1 MIRPASVLLFFLLGF
16 HPAAFAVD
24 TLNPEQIQPGMKGY
38 GLSVFK
44 GTRPERFG
52 VEVMG
57 VLKNV
62 MPKQDMIL
70 IRLSGA
76 DLEKHKVIA
85 GMSGSP
91 IYINDKLIGA
101 LAYGWTFENDPL
113 AGVTPI
119 RNMMAQL
126 SRPVVPLST
135 VMASVSLGRSSATP
149 TIFSLPDRLLPRDAG
164 GLDSLR
170 PLLTPLSFGGFSPG
184 VIGELASKFTG
195 LGMMPMVA
203 GGAGSVPLPRRSGDI
218 EPGGAIGVQL
228 MRGDLNMTAVGTA
241 TYMEKNRILA
251 FGHPFLQ
258 SGSIEAPAVLAEVH
272 TIMSSVSS
280 SFKLATPVAEIGAM
294 VGDWQ
299 SCIVADATTRARMIP
314 LTIDAVNHNTGQSE
328 HYDVEIMDNQAF
340 TGPLTM
346 VAVAQTVSAASGSS
360 QDTTTRITV
369 SADLGPRK
377 AGGSRRTVTESDTF
391 FNEGGG
397 ILNMEGLTPLVAM
410 VNTPFGS
417 PTITR
422 MQVKVDATMGRQTAE
437 IRRAYFGKSEVER
450 GETVPLSVVL
460 KPFGKEEVTRTIPI
474 PVPAASDTMR
484 YLTVSVLP
492 GSVAPTDAA
501 TPDSLDEF
509 LDVIEKS
516 HHNTDLVALTPT
528 PSQGMQYRGKLLKNL
543 PPSAVGVL
551 EDSSTGNMT
560 PVANL
565 QQIIEPTD
573 WVLSG
578 QATVRVPIRQE

>member
-1 MIRPASVLLFFLLGF
+1 MIRTASLLLFCLLGF
-16 HPAAFAVD
+16 HPPVFAVD
-24 TLNPEQIQPGMKGY
+24 TLRPEQLQPGMKGY

-44 GTRPERFG
+44 GTKPERFG
-52 VEVMG
+52 AEVVG

-62 MPKQDMIL
+62 MPRQDMIL

-91 IYINDKLIGA
+91 VYINDKLIGA
-101 LAYGWTFENDPL
+101 LAYGWVFENEPL

-119 RNMMAQL
+119 QNMMDQL
-126 SRPVVPLST
+126 RRPFVPAT
-135 VMASVSLGRSSATP
+135 VMTSVSLGRSSATP
-149 TIFSLPDRLLPRDAG
+149 TIFTLPNTLLPRDAG

-170 PLLTPLSFGGFSPG
+170 PLLTPLGFGGFSPG
-184 VIGELASKFTG
+184 VVGQLASKFTG
-195 LGMMPMVA
+195 LGMMPVVA
-203 GGAGSVPLPRRSGDI
+203 GGAGSTPLPRRSGDI

-241 TYMEKNRILA
+241 TYVERNRILA

-258 SGSIEAPAVLAEVH
+258 SGSVQAPAVLAEVH
-272 TIMSSVSS
+272 TIMSSMLS

-294 VGDWQ
+294 VGDWR
-299 SCIVADATTRARMIP
+299 SCIVADAKTQARMIP
-314 LTIDAVNHNTGQSE
+314 LTIDAVNHDTGQSE

-340 TGPLTM
+340 TAPLAM

-360 QDTTTRITV
+360 QDTTAHISV
-369 SADLGPRK
+369 SADLGPTK
-377 AGGSRRTVTESDTF
+377 AGGLPRTVTESDTF
-391 FNEGGG
+391 FDAGGG
-397 ILNMEGLTPLVAM
+397 ILNTEGLTPLVAM

-417 PTITR
+417 PTIKR
-422 MQVKVDATMGRQTAE
+422 MEVKVDATLSRQTAE
-437 IRRAYFGKSEVER
+437 IKRAYFGKSEVER
-450 GETVPLSVVL
+450 GETVPLAVVL
-460 KPFGKEEVTRTIPI
+460 KPFGQAEVTRTIPI
-474 PVPAASDTMR
+474 RVPAAGDSMR
-484 YLTVSVLP
+484 YLMVTILP

-501 TPDSLDEF
+501 TPDSLDDF
-509 LDVIEKS
+509 LDVIQKA
-516 HHNTDLVALTPT
+516 HHNTDLVALMPT

-543 PPSAVGVL
+543 PPSAVGIL
-551 EDSSTGNMT
+551 EDSSAGTVT
-560 PVANL
+560 PIADL
-565 QQIIEPTD
+565 QQIVEPTD